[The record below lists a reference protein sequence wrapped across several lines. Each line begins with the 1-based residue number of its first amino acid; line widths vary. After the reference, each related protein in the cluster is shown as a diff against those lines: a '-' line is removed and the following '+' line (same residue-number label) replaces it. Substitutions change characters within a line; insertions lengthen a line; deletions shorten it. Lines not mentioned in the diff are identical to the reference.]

1 VVADPGNTASKA
13 TPIMILGTL
22 KWFIAHL
29 QKLKWTGTLIEP
41 SERIKYFLRQNHVD
55 RRLCYGDLWATQG
68 KSRIER
74 LIGLEFHDSGVRP
87 RHPRKHGAGW
97 LL

>member
-1 VVADPGNTASKA
+1 MVADHGGTASKA

-29 QKLKWTGTLIEP
+29 QKLKWTGTLDEV

-55 RRLCYGDLWATQG
+55 CR
-68 KSRIER
+68 
-74 LIGLEFHDSGVRP
+74 
-87 RHPRKHGAGW
+87 
-97 LL
+97 